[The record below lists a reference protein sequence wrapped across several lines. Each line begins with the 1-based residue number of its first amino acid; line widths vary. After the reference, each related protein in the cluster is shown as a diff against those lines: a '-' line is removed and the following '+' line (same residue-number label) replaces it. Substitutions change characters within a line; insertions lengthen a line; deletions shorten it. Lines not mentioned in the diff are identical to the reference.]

1 MNEAICDLMLSFM
14 HFTLYA
20 VDVGNKLPGPSLSSS
35 IVQSEHFFFLHNWWL
50 WLQQLNIAILMKHLQ
65 PPTHN
70 FSGRNSELVVSFCL
84 IYIFR

>member
-35 IVQSEHFFFLHNWWL
+35 IVQSEHIFFPF
-50 WLQQLNIAILMKHLQ
+50 IIDDYDY
-65 PPTHN
+65 
-70 FSGRNSELVVSFCL
+70 NS
-84 IYIFR
+84 

>member
-35 IVQSEHFFFLHNWWL
+35 IVQSEHFFFSF
-50 WLQQLNIAILMKHLQ
+50 IIDDYDY
-65 PPTHN
+65 
-70 FSGRNSELVVSFCL
+70 NS
-84 IYIFR
+84 